1 VLSCPLSFN
10 PLPHTNL
17 TPPPPQVNDFVID
30 TRPDGSVAQFYSD
43 LTLRDPTGQQLLRK
57 RISVN
62 DPFRYGGVTMYQTDW
77 SLAALTLRL
86 GNTGGSS
93 SSDSSSSSGAAS
105 AAAAQLLER
114 LQADSSSS
122 GSGASRAAAAA
133 AAEQGGEQQ
142 RSFRLPLA
150 SLEGRPGVGE
160 GAKLFATFL
169 PLEPPPQDGRPP
181 RGISSASHYRA
192 HVHVLAPA
200 LSPNC

>member
-1 VLSCPLSFN
+1 
-10 PLPHTNL
+10 
-17 TPPPPQVNDFVID
+17 
-30 TRPDGSVAQFYSD
+30 
-43 LTLRDPTGQQLLRK
+43 
-57 RISVN
+57 
-62 DPFRYGGVTMYQTDW
+62 MYQTDW

-86 GNTGGSS
+86 GDTGGSS

-122 GSGASRAAAAA
+122 GSGASRAAAAT
-133 AAEQGGEQQ
+133 AEQGGEQQ

-200 LSPNC
+200 LSPLTADRLHHRGGCK